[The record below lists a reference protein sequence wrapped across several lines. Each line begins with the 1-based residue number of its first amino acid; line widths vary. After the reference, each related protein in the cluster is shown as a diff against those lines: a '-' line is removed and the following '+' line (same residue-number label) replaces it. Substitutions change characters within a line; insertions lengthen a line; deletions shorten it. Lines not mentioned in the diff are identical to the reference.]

1 MSYLDTSQFGQV
13 AGSLLAKK
21 NKLKTRERNE
31 ALALSAILNLIT
43 AQQNKLAN
51 RVVENVTMLDTD
63 YNRDKLSRETL
74 YEKANA
80 NRALYENYLKNPE
93 QAVTKKAIDLYNNNS
108 GILGSGV
115 TFADKSKLTGSTKVL
130 ADKLWSQ
137 SQDRARLELE
147 SYKDNPLY
155 TSETFQAYNQAY
167 YDAYKAELLKY
178 KNDPTK
184 KSVIVA
190 AANKV
195 FPSWFDSTIG
205 DLQANVDLQR
215 AKVTT
220 QENLENNSKQIL
232 SEYVASIP
240 KMNKEESVEFIE
252 EEYTNILSAG
262 ELRNLITSVKSKN
275 EDRVFTKNDIISIAL
290 SNQILNNQNLSQVQK
305 EIQNET
311 ERYNLSYLQNL
322 QKSGEE
328 NPTIPIKGN
337 ANYNSYIKG
346 LNDRLDR
353 NVYNVNPI
361 TQQLDDIQELI
372 DSGDPTMIKIGNA
385 MLANLQKDEVVK
397 GVSLNLTRTLLGTP
411 EARTELDSN
420 IQTEIADATE
430 NNRDPLY
437 TNRNE
442 YISYFLSEFLEIY
455 DLAVKSTS
463 LPEETE
469 EEEE

>member
-43 AQQNKLAN
+43 AQQNKLTN

-240 KMNKEESVEFIE
+240 KMTKDESVEFIE

-311 ERYNLSYLQNL
+311 ERYNMSYL
-322 QKSGEE
+322 QKSGED
-328 NPTIPIKGN
+328 NPTIPIKGD
-337 ANYNSYIKG
+337 ADYDSYTEG
-346 LNDRLDR
+346 LNNRLDK

-361 TQQLDDIQELI
+361 TQKLDNIQELI
-372 DSGDPTMIKIGNA
+372 DSGDPDKMKIGNT
-385 MLANLQKDEVVK
+385 MLANLQKDDVVQ
-397 GVSLNLTRTLLGTP
+397 GVVLNLTRTNLGTP
-411 EARTELDSN
+411 EARAELENN
-420 IQTEIADATE
+420 IETEIALATE
-430 NNRDPLY
+430 EGRDPLY
-437 TNRNE
+437 SNTNE
-442 YISYFLSEFLEIY
+442 YISYFLSNFLEIY
-455 DLAVKSTS
+455 DLAVQSTRS
-463 LPEETE
+463 E
-469 EEEE
+469 

>member
-43 AQQNKLAN
+43 AQQNKLTN

-240 KMNKEESVEFIE
+240 KMTKEESVEFIK
-252 EEYTNILSAG
+252 EEYTNILSAK
-262 ELRNLITSVKSKN
+262 ELGNLLTSVKSKN

-311 ERYNLSYLQNL
+311 ERYNMSYL
-322 QKSGEE
+322 QKSGED
-328 NPTIPIKGN
+328 NPTIPIKGD
-337 ANYNSYIKG
+337 ADYDSYTEG
-346 LNDRLDR
+346 LNNRLDK

-361 TQQLDDIQELI
+361 TQKLDNIQELI
-372 DSGDPTMIKIGNA
+372 DSGDPDKMKIGNT
-385 MLANLQKDEVVK
+385 MLANLQKDDVVQ
-397 GVSLNLTRTLLGTP
+397 GVVLNLTRTNLGTP
-411 EARTELDSN
+411 EARAELENN
-420 IQTEIADATE
+420 IETEIALATE
-430 NNRDPLY
+430 EGRDPLY
-437 TNRNE
+437 SNTNE
-442 YISYFLSEFLEIY
+442 YISYFLSNFLEIY
-455 DLAVKSTS
+455 DLAVQSTRS
-463 LPEETE
+463 E
-469 EEEE
+469 

>member
-43 AQQNKLAN
+43 AQQNKLTN

-240 KMNKEESVEFIE
+240 KMTKEESVEFIE

-311 ERYNLSYLQNL
+311 ERYNMSYL
-322 QKSGEE
+322 QKSGED
-328 NPTIPIKGN
+328 NPTIPIKGD
-337 ANYNSYIKG
+337 ANYNSYIEG

-361 TQQLDDIQELI
+361 TQKLDDIQELI
-372 DSGDPTMIKIGNA
+372 DSGDPDKMKIGNT
-385 MLANLQKDEVVK
+385 MLANLQKDDVVQ
-397 GVSLNLTRTLLGTP
+397 GVVLNLTRTNLGTP
-411 EARTELDSN
+411 EARAELENN
-420 IQTEIADATE
+420 IETEIALATE
-430 NNRDPLY
+430 EGRDPLY
-437 TNRNE
+437 SNTNE
-442 YISYFLSEFLEIY
+442 YISYFLSNFLEIY
-455 DLAVKSTS
+455 DLAVQSTRS
-463 LPEETE
+463 E
-469 EEEE
+469 

>member
-43 AQQNKLAN
+43 AQQNKLTN

-240 KMNKEESVEFIE
+240 KMTKEESVEFIE

-311 ERYNLSYLQNL
+311 ERYNMSYL
-322 QKSGEE
+322 QKSGED
-328 NPTIPIKGN
+328 NPTIPIKGD
-337 ANYNSYIKG
+337 ADYDSYTEG
-346 LNDRLDR
+346 LNNRLDK

-361 TQQLDDIQELI
+361 TQKLDNIQELI
-372 DSGDPTMIKIGNA
+372 DSGDPDKMKIGNT
-385 MLANLQKDEVVK
+385 MLANLQKDDVVQ
-397 GVSLNLTRTLLGTP
+397 GVVLNLTRTNLGTP
-411 EARTELDSN
+411 EARAELENN
-420 IQTEIADATE
+420 IETEIALATE
-430 NNRDPLY
+430 EGRDPLY
-437 TNRNE
+437 SNTNE
-442 YISYFLSEFLEIY
+442 YISYFLSNFLEIY
-455 DLAVKSTS
+455 DLAVQSTRS
-463 LPEETE
+463 E
-469 EEEE
+469 

>member
-43 AQQNKLAN
+43 AQQNKLTN

-311 ERYNLSYLQNL
+311 ERYNMSYL
-322 QKSGEE
+322 QKSGED
-328 NPTIPIKGN
+328 NPTIPIKGD
-337 ANYNSYIKG
+337 ADYDSYTEG
-346 LNDRLDR
+346 LNNRSDK

-361 TQQLDDIQELI
+361 TQKLDNIQELI
-372 DSGDPTMIKIGNA
+372 DSGDPDKMKIGNT
-385 MLANLQKDEVVK
+385 MLANLQKDDVVQ
-397 GVSLNLTRTLLGTP
+397 GVVLNLTRTNLGTP
-411 EARTELDSN
+411 EARAELENN
-420 IQTEIADATE
+420 IETEIALATE
-430 NNRDPLY
+430 EGRDPLY
-437 TNRNE
+437 SNTNE
-442 YISYFLSEFLEIY
+442 YISYFLSNFLEIY
-455 DLAVKSTS
+455 DLAVQSTRS
-463 LPEETE
+463 E
-469 EEEE
+469 

>member
-43 AQQNKLAN
+43 AQQNKLTN

-240 KMNKEESVEFIE
+240 KMTKEESVEFIK
-252 EEYTNILSAG
+252 EEYTNILSAK
-262 ELRNLITSVKSKN
+262 ELGNLLTSVKSKN

-311 ERYNLSYLQNL
+311 ERYNMSYL
-322 QKSGEE
+322 QKSGED
-328 NPTIPIKGN
+328 NPTIPIKGD
-337 ANYNSYIKG
+337 ANYNSYIEG

-361 TQQLDDIQELI
+361 TQKLDDIQELI
-372 DSGDPTMIKIGNA
+372 DSGDPTMIKIGNT
-385 MLANLQKDEVVK
+385 MLANLQKDDVVQ
-397 GVSLNLTRTLLGTP
+397 GVVLNLTRTNLGTP
-411 EARTELDSN
+411 EARAELEKN
-420 IQTEIADATE
+420 IETEIALATE
-430 NNRDPLY
+430 EGRDPLY
-437 TNRNE
+437 SNTNE
-442 YISYFLSEFLEIY
+442 YISYFLSNFLEIY
-455 DLAVKSTS
+455 DLAVQSTRS
-463 LPEETE
+463 E
-469 EEEE
+469 

>member
-21 NKLKTRERNE
+21 NKLKTRDRNE
-31 ALALSAILNLIT
+31 ALALSAILNLIS

-51 RVVENVTMLDTD
+51 RVSDNITGLDTD
-63 YNRDKLSRETL
+63 YNRNKLSRETI
-74 YEKANA
+74 YNKANEG
-80 NRALYENYLKNPE
+80 RALYENYLKNPE

-167 YDAYKAELLKY
+167 YDAYKAELLKVR
-178 KNDPTK
+178 NDPTK

-190 AANKV
+190 AANKI

-205 DLQANVDLQR
+205 DLQANVDLQK

-232 SEYVASIP
+232 SEYVNSIP
-240 KMNKEESVEFIE
+240 KMSRDDSITYIE
-252 EEYTNILSAG
+252 EEYTNILSAN
-262 ELRNLITSVKSKN
+262 ELGNLLTSVKSKN

-311 ERYNLSYLQNL
+311 ERYNLSYLQN
-322 QKSGEE
+322 SGED
-328 NPTIPIKGN
+328 NPTIPIKGD
-337 ANYNSYIKG
+337 ANYKSYIEG

-361 TQQLDDIQELI
+361 TQKLDDIQELI
-372 DSGDPTMIKIGNA
+372 DSGDPDKMKIGNT
-385 MLANLQKDEVVK
+385 MLANLQKDDVVE
-397 GVSLNLTRTLLGTP
+397 GVVLNLTRTVLGTP
-411 EARTELDSN
+411 EARAELENN
-420 IQTEIADATE
+420 IETEIDLAADQ
-430 NNRDPLY
+430 NRDPLY
-437 TNRNE
+437 SNTNE
-442 YISYFLSEFLEIY
+442 YISYFLSNFLEIY
-455 DLAVKSTS
+455 DLAVDSTRS
-463 LPEETE
+463 E
-469 EEEE
+469 